1 MSFTLFGALNDLDES
16 RHRAELYRAW
26 EVGLGAGFTHDFS
39 LEQIGRIRAART
51 EAIRRYL
58 LVGTR
63 LGRAITPL
71 VHARPMLFDPFEAAL
86 LAAGDESG
94 TLANSLRLLSDQ
106 FRREYARMLKV
117 RSYMGYP
124 VFLGLLAAFSLTLPF
139 LHRGGARAYLAAI
152 GGAIAALLLI
162 GGVPI
167 SILAGVL
174 AARSAYSIPRFARA
188 LAVGAEAGLPLG
200 RLVQLSVAI
209 SDNADLKRHIANRSE
224 RQLSII
230 PLANLFEGCR
240 AVPAELLGQMK
251 VADATG
257 DYAATLTRYADTL
270 ESKA

>member
-1 MSFTLFGALNDLDES
+1 MSFTLFGALNELDEG

-26 EVGLGAGFTHDFS
+26 RVGLSAGFTHDFS
-39 LEQIGRIRAART
+39 LEQIGRITAAKT
-51 EAIRRYL
+51 ESIRRYL
-58 LVGTR
+58 LTGTR
-63 LGRAITPL
+63 QGRALTPL
-71 VHARPMLFDPFEAAL
+71 VNARPMLFEPFEAAM
-86 LAAGDESG
+86 LAVGDESG

-124 VFLGLLAAFSLTLPF
+124 VFLGLVAAFGLTLPF
-139 LHRGGARAYLAAI
+139 LHRGGSRAYLTAI
-152 GGAIAALLLI
+152 GGAITALLLI

-167 SILAGVL
+167 SILASVL
-174 AARSAYSIPRFARA
+174 SARSAYSIPRFARA

-200 RLVQLSVAI
+200 RLVRLSVAI
-209 SDNADLKRHIANRSE
+209 SDNADLRRHIANRSD

-240 AVPAELLGQMK
+240 AVPTELLGQMK

-257 DYAATLTRYADTL
+257 DYAATLKRYADSL
-270 ESKA
+270 ESNV